1 MSDNLKNII
10 FNISKEESEAIAG
23 QKKDWNED
31 FFPTS
36 PKAALQKVLIMI
48 IATVVLCTIVYS
60 TSEKESTDK
69 AAPSSGQSEP
79 ASYFNTDE

>member
-48 IATVVLCTIVYS
+48 IATVVLCGIVYS
-60 TSEKESTDK
+60 TSDHESPEKAKTN
-69 AAPSSGQSEP
+69 AAPAE
-79 ASYFNTDE
+79 ATSYFNTDE